1 MKNNLGVFLNNTK
14 SETNYNIN
22 IHNFNILKNNF
33 DNIIILDCDNKLSQK
48 FKNLIYKKNNSK
60 IIKYIINNKY
70 IKDNLNDFD
79 IENII
84 YALNNINDL
93 YKDEYKFITFINDN
107 YIYCD
112 NLKNYFNYVNI
123 HNLNFCSYTDSTEN
137 NYHYQ
142 LYLFTVMSSYI
153 NKLITNIQQN
163 NTNILSIFDNKM
175 PFVKVAYLND
185 NINCNIFYNNK
196 LYIELIKNKML
207 PILNINILYYTI
219 ENNII
224 LNKYIRDILHN
235 YKLLDNFGIPHNFN
249 ILKYKEYNNDLINL
263 EESELMDH
271 WFRYG
276 RNENRQ
282 YC

>member
-84 YALNNINDL
+84 YALDNINDF

-123 HNLNFCSYTDSTEN
+123 HNLNLCSYTDSTEN

-142 LYLFTVMSSYI
+142 LYLFTVMSKYI
-153 NKLITNIQQN
+153 NKLLTNIQQN

-207 PILNINILYYTI
+207 PILNINILYYTT

-224 LNKYIRDILHN
+224 LNKCVRDILNN
-235 YKLLDNFGIPHNFN
+235 YKLLDNFGIPYSFDL
-249 ILKYKEYNNDLINL
+249 IKYREYNNDLINL
-263 EESELMDH
+263 EESELIDH
-271 WFRYG
+271 WLRYG
-276 RNENRQ
+276 KNENRQ